1 MAADV
6 SPGLTSPR
14 LEQQQPQEPLSAEDA
29 DAVVHPPN
37 AHAKPVFRWGYFL
50 LLNAIAGVIAVALFM
65 GIMSGDALDPYMIG
79 TYQWLMAH
87 PMVTSA
93 MAFSPLAAS
102 MLVGWGYSQRA
113 RKRKAAAAAALERSA
128 ALAESRA
135 EAQAGG

>member
-1 MAADV
+1 MAAEV
-6 SPGLTSPR
+6 SPNLPSAPGAADAP
-14 LEQQQPQEPLSAEDA
+14 EDAPLDA
-29 DAVVHPPN
+29 DAVVHPAG
-37 AHAKPVFRWGYFL
+37 AHAKGYFRWGYFV
-50 LLNAIAGVIAVALFM
+50 LLNAIAGVIAVALFV
-65 GIMSGDALDPYMIG
+65 GIQHGESLDPYMIG

-128 ALAESRA
+128 AIAQTRADA
-135 EAQAGG
+135 EA

>member
-1 MAADV
+1 MAAEV
-6 SPGLTSPR
+6 SPGLRREEPIASPSP
-14 LEQQQPQEPLSAEDA
+14 EEA
-29 DAVVHPPN
+29 DAAVHPPN
-37 AHAKPVFRWGYFL
+37 AHAKPVIRWGYFV
-50 LLNAIAGVIAVALFM
+50 LLNAIAGVIAVALFV
-65 GIMSGDALDPYMIG
+65 GIQHGEALDPYMIG

-128 ALAESRA
+128 AIAQSRVDEGA
-135 EAQAGG
+135 